1 LKQNDYI
8 CVYTKEGAEAQFIHT
23 LKGCG
28 FLELNFCK
36 YCSFYLSG
44 YLLFKAGFDVIKKFK
59 GEKKAI
65 EKMATKFPQI
75 L

>member
-1 LKQNDYI
+1 MNKDGHVGHITVFVN
-8 CVYTKEGAEAQFIHT
+8 G
-23 LKGCG
+23 
-28 FLELNFCK
+28 K
-36 YCSFYLSG
+36 YCSFSLLD